1 MYRRVE
7 TSSSATLNTQTLT
20 LKKGHSIIKASLI
33 GGFFVA
39 VQLLLSSCGREDH
52 SDKMVFRYNEPSGI
66 PTLDPAF
73 ARDKSTIWAV
83 GQLYEGLFALNEN
96 NEVVPAL
103 AQHHEVEHSTY
114 SIFLREAYFHSGRRI
129 TASDVAYS
137 FNRLVDPAVA
147 SPGAWVLERVKS
159 IEAVSD
165 TILHIELHEPFAA
178 FPSLLTMPYCAVV
191 DSVAANAGKLATEA
205 GGSGPFKFHK
215 WHFGEKLILHKN
227 ERYWRR
233 DGNGQSL
240 PYLDGVSVSFLPD
253 QQSAFLEYLVGSF
266 DLLPNIDPSFKD
278 DLLTADGAMQERYRE
293 SHILERSPFLNT
305 EFLLF
310 NAEAQIPYELRWA
323 INAGIDRI
331 QMMKLLR
338 SGIGR
343 PASGGIVP
351 FGLPGHN
358 ERIGIEYQPDSV
370 KALLESI
377 GELPELTLTT
387 VANYRD
393 VCEFVQG
400 SLGQLGW
407 SIAVDIVPSATLR
420 SEKSA
425 GTLDFFR
432 ASWIADYPD
441 AENYA
446 LLFASTMK
454 APAGPN
460 YSRYS
465 NPEYD
470 GLYEQLVA
478 ATVDSV
484 KMDLAGKA
492 DALLMR
498 DAACVPL
505 YYDEVVRVYPK
516 GTRGLK
522 TNALNALLLN
532 EVILPQK

>member
-1 MYRRVE
+1 
-7 TSSSATLNTQTLT
+7 
-20 LKKGHSIIKASLI
+20 
-33 GGFFVA
+33 
-39 VQLLLSSCGREDH
+39 
-52 SDKMVFRYNEPSGI
+52 
-66 PTLDPAF
+66 
-73 ARDKSTIWAV
+73 
-83 GQLYEGLFALNEN
+83 
-96 NEVVPAL
+96 VPAL
-103 AQHHEVEHSTY
+103 AQHYEVEHSTY

-159 IEAVSD
+159 INALNDSV
-165 TILHIELHEPFAA
+165 IQIELTEPFVA

-227 ERYWRR
+227 ENYWRR

-278 DLLTADGAMQERYRE
+278 DLLTKEGKLQQRYE
-293 SHILERSPFLNT
+293 TLHTLERSPFLNT

-310 NAEAQIPYELRWA
+310 NAEAQLPYELRWA
-323 INAGIDRI
+323 INAGIDRV
-331 QMMKLLR
+331 QMMELLR

-343 PASGGIVP
+343 PARGGIIP
-351 FGLPGHN
+351 YGLPGYADGV
-358 ERIGIEYQPDSV
+358 GISYQPDSV
-370 KALLESI
+370 RALLASM

-393 VCEFVQG
+393 ICEFVQG

-446 LLFASTMK
+446 LLFASAMK
-454 APAGPN
+454 APTGPN

-465 NPEYD
+465 NKSYD
-470 GLYEQLVA
+470 RLYEQLVVATDSTKSKIA
-478 ATVDSV
+478 ARADS
-484 KMDLAGKA
+484 
-492 DALLMR
+492 LLMS

-505 YYDEVVRVYPK
+505 YYDEVIRVFPK
-516 GTRGLK
+516 GVKGLK

-532 EVILPQK
+532 EVILPQQ

>member
-7 TSSSATLNTQTLT
+7 TLSSATRNTLTLT
-20 LKKGHSIIKASLI
+20 LKKLHILKKASFI
-33 GGFFVA
+33 GGFFIA
-39 VQLLLSSCGREDH
+39 AQLLLTSCVHEDH
-52 SDKMVFRYNEPSGI
+52 SDKMVFRYNEPAGI

-83 GQLYEGLFALNEN
+83 GQLYEGLFTLDEN
-96 NEVVPAL
+96 NEVQTAL
-103 AQHHEVEHSTY
+103 VKHYEVSGGSYTFY
-114 SIFLREAYFHSGRRI
+114 LREAYFHSGRRI
-129 TASDVAYS
+129 TSSDVKFS
-137 FNRLVDPAVA
+137 FDRLKDPAIA
-147 SPGAWVLERVKS
+147 SPGAWVLERVKGITALNDS
-159 IEAVSD
+159 
-165 TILHIELHEPFAA
+165 TLQIELTEPFAA

-191 DSVAANAGKLATEA
+191 DSVAANSGKLATEA

-215 WHFGEKLILHKN
+215 WHYGEKLILHKN
-227 ERYWRR
+227 ENYWRR
-233 DGNGQSL
+233 DKKGQPL
-240 PYLDGVSVSFLPD
+240 PYLDGISVSFLPD

-278 DLLTADGAMQERYRE
+278 DLLTKEGKLQARYA
-293 SHILERSPFLNT
+293 SAHVLERSPFLNT

-310 NAEAQIPYELRWA
+310 NAEAELPHELRWA
-323 INAGIDRI
+323 INAGIDRV
-331 QMMKLLR
+331 QMMQLLR

-343 PASGGIVP
+343 PATGGVIP
-351 FGLPGHN
+351 YGLPGYADGV
-358 ERIGIEYQPDSV
+358 GITYQPDSV
-370 KALLESI
+370 RALLESI
-377 GELPELTLTT
+377 DELPELTLTT

-393 VCEFVQG
+393 ICEFVQG

-446 LLFASTMK
+446 LLFASAMK

-465 NPEYD
+465 NEEYD
-470 GLYEQLVA
+470 QLYEQLMVA
-478 ATVDSV
+478 TDSA
-484 KMDLAGKA
+484 KTEIASRA
-492 DALLMR
+492 DSLLMS

-505 YYDEVVRVYPK
+505 YYDEVVRVFPE
-516 GTRGLK
+516 GVQGLK

-532 EVILPQK
+532 EVILP

>member
-33 GGFFVA
+33 GGFFIA

-52 SDKMVFRYNEPSGI
+52 SDKKIFRYNEPSGI

-83 GQLYEGLFALNEN
+83 GQLYEGLFALNEH

-103 AQHHEVEHSTY
+103 AQYYQVEHSTY

-137 FNRLVDPAVA
+137 FNRLVDPSVA
-147 SPGAWVLERVKS
+147 SPGAWVLERVKEV
-159 IEAVSD
+159 IAVND
-165 TILHIELHEPFAA
+165 TILHIELFEPFAA

-227 ERYWRR
+227 ENYWRR
-233 DGNGQSL
+233 DSKEIPL

-278 DLLTADGAMQERYRE
+278 DLLTKDGALQERYME
-293 SHILERSPFLNT
+293 DHILERSPFLNT

-310 NAEAQIPYELRWA
+310 NAESELPYELRWA

-331 QMMKLLR
+331 QMMGLLR

-343 PASGGIVP
+343 PASGGIIP
-351 FGLPGHN
+351 YGLPGHQ
-358 ERIGIEYQPDSV
+358 EGIGVKYQPDSV
-370 KALLESI
+370 RSLLASFQ
-377 GELPELTLTT
+377 ELPELTLTT

-393 VCEFVQG
+393 ISEFIQG
-400 SLGQLGW
+400 SLNQLGW

-441 AENYA
+441 PENYL
-446 LLFASTMK
+446 LLFASDMK
-454 APAGPN
+454 APIGPN
-460 YSRYS
+460 YSLYS
-465 NPEYD
+465 DEEYD
-470 GLYEQLVA
+470 IMY
-478 ATVDSV
+478 
-484 KMDLAGKA
+484 
-492 DALLMR
+492 DALKFANDGASKIKLVQRMDVSLMSNSV
-498 DAACVPL
+498 CVPL
-505 YYDEVVRVYPK
+505 YYDEVIRVHRK
-516 GTRGLK
+516 EMQGLE

-532 EVILPQK
+532 KVVIP

>member
-1 MYRRVE
+1 MYRHVE
-7 TSSSATLNTQTLT
+7 TLSSATLNTQTLT
-20 LKKGHSIIKASLI
+20 LKKGHITIKASLI

-39 VQLLLSSCGREDH
+39 IQLLMISCGREKH

-103 AQHHEVEHSTY
+103 AKHYEVENSTY

-147 SPGAWVLERVKS
+147 SPGAWVLERVKDVVAVNDS
-159 IEAVSD
+159 I
-165 TILHIELHEPFAA
+165 LNIELLEPFAA

-191 DSVAANAGKLATEA
+191 DSVVAKADKLATEA

-215 WHFGEKLILHKN
+215 WHFGEKLIFHKN
-227 ERYWRR
+227 ENYWRR
-233 DGNGQSL
+233 DDNGQSL
-240 PYLDGVSVSFLPD
+240 PYLDGVSISFLPD

-278 DLLTADGAMQERYRE
+278 DLLTKSGALQEGYME
-293 SHILERSPFLNT
+293 DHILERSPFLNT

-310 NAEAQIPYELRWA
+310 NAESELPYELRWA

-331 QMMKLLR
+331 QMMELLR

-343 PASGGIVP
+343 PASGGIIP
-351 FGLPGHN
+351 YGLPGHQ
-358 ERIGIEYQPDSV
+358 EGIGVQYQPDSV

-377 GELPELTLTT
+377 DKLPELTLTT

-393 VCEFVQG
+393 ICEFVQG
-400 SLGQLGW
+400 SLNQLGW

-441 AENYA
+441 AENYL
-446 LLFASTMK
+446 LLFASDMK
-454 APAGPN
+454 APTGPN

-465 NPEYD
+465 DDEYD
-470 GLYEQLVA
+470 NMYGALKVA
-478 ATVDSV
+478 SDGAS
-484 KMDLAGKA
+484 KIKLAQRMDAS
-492 DALLMR
+492 LMSNS
-498 DAACVPL
+498 ACIPL
-505 YYDEVVRVYPK
+505 YYDEVIRVHRK
-516 GTRGLK
+516 EMQGLK

-532 EVILPQK
+532 NVVIP

>member
-7 TSSSATLNTQTLT
+7 TLSSATLNTQTLT
-20 LKKGHSIIKASLI
+20 LKKLHIIKKASFI

-39 VQLLLSSCGREDH
+39 AQLLLSSCDREDH
-52 SDKMVFRYNEPSGI
+52 SDKMVFRYNEPAGI

-73 ARDKSTIWAV
+73 ARDKSTIWAI
-83 GQLYEGLFALNEN
+83 GQLYEGLFTLNETN
-96 NEVVPAL
+96 SVEPAL
-103 AQHHEVEHSTY
+103 ARNYEVNGASYTFH
-114 SIFLREAYFHSGRRI
+114 LREAYFHSGRRI
-129 TASDVAYS
+129 TSSDIKFS
-137 FNRLVDPAVA
+137 FDRLVDPTIA
-147 SPGAWVLERVKS
+147 SPGAWVLERVKNIATLNDS
-159 IEAVSD
+159 
-165 TILHIELHEPFAA
+165 TLQIELTEPFAA
-178 FPSLLTMPYCAVV
+178 FPSLLTMPYCSVV
-191 DSVAANAGKLATEA
+191 DSVAANSGTLATEA

-215 WHFGEKLILHKN
+215 WHYGEKLILHKN
-227 ERYWRR
+227 ENYWRR
-233 DGNGQSL
+233 DKEGQSL
-240 PYLDGVSVSFLPD
+240 PYLDGISVSFLPD
-253 QQSAFLEYLVGSF
+253 QQSAFLEYLMGTF

-278 DLLTADGAMQERYRE
+278 DLLTKDGLLQERYERA
-293 SHILERSPFLNT
+293 HVLERSPFLNT

-310 NAEAQIPYELRWA
+310 NAEAGLPYELRWA
-323 INAGIDRI
+323 INAGIDRA
-331 QMMKLLR
+331 QMMQLLR

-343 PASGGIVP
+343 PASGGIIP
-351 FGLPGHN
+351 YGLPGYAN
-358 ERIGIEYQPDSV
+358 GVGISYQPDSV
-370 KALLESI
+370 KALLQSFE
-377 GELPELTLTT
+377 ELPELTLTT

-393 VCEFVQG
+393 ICEFVQG

-446 LLFASTMK
+446 LLFASAMK

-465 NPEYD
+465 NEEYD
-470 GLYEQLVA
+470 QLYDQLVVATDSTKSVIA
-478 ATVDSV
+478 ARADS
-484 KMDLAGKA
+484 
-492 DALLMR
+492 LLMR

-505 YYDEVVRVYPK
+505 YYDEVIRVFPK
-516 GTRGLK
+516 GVKGLK

-532 EVILPQK
+532 EVILPRQ